1 MFNFSNP
8 KHAPAPEKVRLI
20 MGYKNFAAQKG
31 ISHIGLGVSGLNT
44 TKVLQR
50 NGISAEVVPLRS
62 VDDLYRYLEKDRSI
76 TWPRHTRV
84 SHVVISA
91 PWIETRDFR
100 HLCEIFSDVHF
111 AVLSHSNVGFL
122 QADPRGMRLIR
133 EAAELQ
139 VHYPNFHLAGNCP
152 EFALW
157 IQKSYER
164 PCSLLPNLYNLHED
178 ANPKKV
184 RFDGHILRIACFGAV
199 RPLKNTM
206 TAAAAALQLST
217 EYSVPT
223 EFWISSNRIEGGAKC
238 VVDSIKEMLAGTRV
252 LLKENPWQP
261 WPEFRE
267 FMKNIHL
274 HIQTSYTES
283 FNITVADAISV
294 GVPSVVSTAID
305 WVPKSWQADSDDV
318 EDVVR
323 VGKSLLQ
330 RPNTALEG
338 TQALQRYV
346 QDGLEDWKEF
356 LGLDDDDDHGKGKGK
371 GKGRD

>member
-1 MFNFSNP
+1 MNFFNNP
-8 KHAPAPEKVRLI
+8 KRPPAEPKKVRLI

-44 TKVLQR
+44 TKVLQK
-50 NGISAEVVPLRS
+50 NGITAEVVPLRT

-76 TWPRHTRV
+76 TWPGHVRV

-100 HLCEIFSDVHF
+100 HLCEIFPDVHF

-122 QADPRGMRLIR
+122 QADPKGMRLIR
-133 EAAELQ
+133 EAADLQ
-139 VHYPNFHLAGNCP
+139 LYYPNFHLAGNCP

-157 IQKSYER
+157 IKKSYER
-164 PCSLLPNLYNLHED
+164 PCELLPNLYNLD
-178 ANPKKV
+178 NDKVPKKS
-184 RFDGHILRIACFGAV
+184 RFDGRVLRIGCFGAV

-217 EYSVPT
+217 EYDVPT
-223 EFWISSNRIEGGAKC
+223 EFWISSNRVEGGAGC
-238 VVDSIKEMLAGTRV
+238 VVEAIKEMLAGTKCI
-252 LLKENPWQP
+252 LKTNPWQP

-267 FMKNIHL
+267 FMKTLHL
-274 HIQTSYTES
+274 HLQTSYTES

-305 WVPKSWQADSDDV
+305 WAPKSWLADSDDV

-330 RPNTALEG
+330 RPNTAIEG
-338 TQALQRYV
+338 ILALQKYIA
-346 QDGLEDWKEF
+346 DGLEEWKEF
-356 LGLDDDDDHGKGKGK
+356 LGLEKDKDKDRGK